1 MLKIAIILMKE
12 YIHATIA
19 STLSWAGNIYD
30 LLLITYV
37 YSYLE
42 IAFSLNYLDIS
53 ILFALGLIG
62 RVIGGMIF
70 GKYADLMGRKPV
82 MIIGTGGYALFQGL
96 MAFSPNALSL
106 FVFRG
111 LEGLF
116 MGAAW
121 TAGMVLAYEKAP
133 ASARGFVTGIYQAG
147 YGIGYAL
154 TAVTYFIFLSSLAS
168 NWRLFLLTGAFPL
181 ILLPYIQLKVG
192 ESIKKTEVEKPRYK
206 DYLDVLIKATLAMSG
221 MFISYFSVFGNYT
234 TIALYY
240 AKMPPYFLATL
251 MLVANMILAGSFV
264 LFGKLADKI
273 NKRKLIYAGVI
284 GLFVSI
290 PFSVPIFSFLINP
303 YIMFIG
309 TVGFAFSTGFWPL
322 MPLLLAESVPINVR
336 GFLSGFAYNM
346 GGLMGG
352 IANIILGLISSL
364 YGISALAKSI
374 DGFVIFSLI
383 LVFVSVITW
392 PRSKIVT
399 K

>member
-1 MLKIAIILMKE
+1 
-12 YIHATIA
+12 
-19 STLSWAGNIYD
+19 
-30 LLLITYV
+30 
-37 YSYLE
+37 
-42 IAFSLNYLDIS
+42 
-53 ILFALGLIG
+53 
-62 RVIGGMIF
+62 
-70 GKYADLMGRKPV
+70 

-96 MAFSPNALSL
+96 MAFSPNALLL

-133 ASARGFVTGIYQAG
+133 VSARGFVTGIYQAG

-154 TAVTYFIFLSSLAS
+154 TAVTYFIFLSNLAS
-168 NWRLFLLTGAFPL
+168 DWRLFLLTGAFPL

-221 MFISYFSVFGNYT
+221 MFIAYFSVFGNYT

-240 AKMPPYFLATL
+240 AKIPPYFLATL

-284 GLFVSI
+284 GLLASI

-309 TVGFAFSTGFWPL
+309 TVGFAFSTGFWPV
-322 MPLLLAESVPINVR
+322 MPLLLADSVPINVR

-352 IANIILGLISSL
+352 IANIILGVISSL

-392 PRSKIVT
+392 PKRKIVVNN
-399 K
+399 

>member
-1 MLKIAIILMKE
+1 MKE
-12 YIHATIA
+12 YIHATIS

-37 YSYLE
+37 YSYLM

-62 RVIGGMIF
+62 RVAGGMIF

-96 MAFSPNALSL
+96 MAFSPNALLL

-133 ASARGFVTGIYQAG
+133 VSARGFVTGIYQAG

-154 TAVTYFIFLSSLAS
+154 TAVTYFIFLSNLAS
-168 NWRLFLLTGAFPL
+168 DWRLFLLTGAFPL

-221 MFISYFSVFGNYT
+221 MFIAYFSVFGNYT

-240 AKMPPYFLATL
+240 AKIPPYFLATL

-284 GLFVSI
+284 GLLASI

-309 TVGFAFSTGFWPL
+309 TVGFAFSTGFWPV
-322 MPLLLAESVPINVR
+322 MPLLLADSVPINVR

-352 IANIILGLISSL
+352 IANIILGVISSL

-392 PRSKIVT
+392 PKRKIVVNN
-399 K
+399 

>member
-1 MLKIAIILMKE
+1 MKE
-12 YIHATIA
+12 YIHATIS

-37 YSYLE
+37 YSYLM

-62 RVIGGMIF
+62 RVAGGMIF

-96 MAFSPNALSL
+96 MAFSPNALLL

-133 ASARGFVTGIYQAG
+133 VSARGFVTGIYQAG

-168 NWRLFLLTGAFPL
+168 DWRLFLLTGAFPL

-221 MFISYFSVFGNYT
+221 MFIAYFSVFGNYT

-284 GLFVSI
+284 GLLASI

-309 TVGFAFSTGFWPL
+309 TVGFAFSTGFWPV
-322 MPLLLAESVPINVR
+322 MPLLLADSVPINVR

-352 IANIILGLISSL
+352 IANIILGVISSL
-364 YGISALAKSI
+364 YGISALAKFI

-392 PRSKIVT
+392 PKRKIVVNN
-399 K
+399 